1 MSAWMRIDVSMWEYM
16 EVLHNKSPP
25 SISIRNIYF
34 WKAEKICNI
43 FFACGSTTFILRK
56 IFQRKF
62 KLFKIVYN
70 KGYSHWKYQ
79 FDLIMLS
86 YSFLPWFLFAKI
98 FLYEILLLINL
109 QIKKKLSLWYVYIFY
124 PQKNQFSIS

>member
-1 MSAWMRIDVSMWEYM
+1 MRIDVSMWEYM

-56 IFQRKF
+56 IFQRKL

-70 KGYSHWKYQ
+70 KSYSHWKYQ
-79 FDLIMLS
+79 FDLIILS

-124 PQKNQFSIS
+124 SQKNQFSIS